1 MLEELTEFIQSNPD
15 PRELKR
21 AITVS
26 MQLQGYKQREIQEI
40 LSVSSGFISKWTQ
53 IFTMQGVS
61 ALKLAYKG
69 SVGYL
74 KPDERA
80 AIIDWLQKKN
90 YWNLGELKA
99 YIEDQYDIVFSS
111 QQSYYEIFDSAGL
124 SWKKAQKRNPK
135 TAPELV
141 KKKRRIDPMAR
152 SSS

>member
-1 MLEELTEFIQSNPD
+1 MLEELTEFIQSNPA

-74 KPDERA
+74 KPDQRA
-80 AIIDWLQKKN
+80 AIIDWLEKN
-90 YWNLGELKA
+90 TYWNLGELKA
-99 YIEDQYDIVFSS
+99 YIESRYEIVFSS

-124 SWKKAQKRNPK
+124 SWKKSQKRNPK
-135 TAPELV
+135 TTPELV
-141 KKKRRIDPMAR
+141 KKKE
-152 SSS
+152 